1 MILQT
6 KKLDEVF
13 IFSFI
18 TIYFIFGLSI
28 KLALFFIITYSILR
42 FFSKSVDDM
51 INMSKNG
58 FYVSNESLAYS
69 KYEKARLYICLPL
82 IVFGLGFG
90 LGFGLTF
97 CMIFAYVVFIATF
110 IHEKKHIFK

>member
-58 FYVSNESLAYS
+58 FYLSNESLAYS

-82 IVFGLGFG
+82 IVFG